1 MCRREKYIYSYDGM
15 TVLGMIWDALWK
27 RDCEAWVVVAPFIT
41 IPLLLTQHFLFPA
54 ASWLRWF
61 VDLTG

>member
-1 MCRREKYIYSYDGM
+1 MYTYDGM
-15 TVLGMIWDALWK
+15 TVWMMIWDALWK
-27 RDCEAWVVVAPFIT
+27 RDFEAWVVVAPFIAVPT
-41 IPLLLTQHFLFPA
+41 LLAQHFLFPS